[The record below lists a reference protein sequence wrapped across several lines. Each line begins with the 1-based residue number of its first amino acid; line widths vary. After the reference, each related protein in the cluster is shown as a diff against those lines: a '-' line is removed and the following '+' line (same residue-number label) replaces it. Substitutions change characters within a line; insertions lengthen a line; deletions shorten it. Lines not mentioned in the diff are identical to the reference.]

1 MNTHHCFHPYTDKI
15 STMSNLLSNQR
26 FKNLQR
32 FNKCRIKML
41 STRCQYNSHSK
52 KCNFQNNN
60 FFKFI
65 IDPILQSQHFDFL
78 SVYLIQNTPDWLCRS
93 GLNFFLEKSEYLYEI
108 QKKRRVVKS
117 QQTKHEKSQQCTN
130 IIIH

>member
-1 MNTHHCFHPYTDKI
+1 MSVYSCLLQLKQRCQMNTHHCFHPYTDKI

-52 KCNFQNNN
+52 KCNLQNNN
-60 FFKFI
+60 FFKIHHRSNLTKPKFRLSFCLF
-65 IDPILQSQHFDFL
+65 DPKHARLAVPIRFKL
-78 SVYLIQNTPDWLCRS
+78 
-93 GLNFFLEKSEYLYEI
+93 FLEKSEYLYEI
-108 QKKRRVVKS
+108 QK
-117 QQTKHEKSQQCTN
+117 QTRS
-130 IIIH
+130 